1 MYKPLSR
8 KPVNKRK
15 SANRFKKHV
24 GHTKAA
30 NMKLNPMRG
39 GWRL

>member
-1 MYKPLSR
+1 MKPLSR
-8 KPVNKRK
+8 KPVNKHQ
-15 SANRFKKHV
+15 SAKRFKSHV

-30 NMKLNPMRG
+30 NVKVTPMRG